1 MKCVVASMMTEG
13 LDDPCGG
20 IQTGMQSDRR
30 GYKMCCKQHHYVVG
44 GITLD
49 KIAPGKMQ
57 REFTTRWVKK
67 ILFGKVEK
75 TCCNSHM
82 PRITPGAYRVECR
95 IEKHSFLKTK
105 QTVRLAQKH
114 PLNFGSLNCP

>member
-1 MKCVVASMMTEG
+1 MMAEG

-67 ILFGKVEK
+67 KIILERWRRPVATL
-75 TCCNSHM
+75 TCPES
-82 PRITPGAYRVECR
+82 RRVPTEWNAG
-95 IEKHSFLKTK
+95 LKST
-105 QTVRLAQKH
+105 L
-114 PLNFGSLNCP
+114 F